1 MMSAGKLGVVL
12 VAHLREYG
20 EVTFRGTMPM
30 LSSLSLHIPAPGEI
44 ESNSRMDILSYSYEA
59 MPLPFYCT
67 LPSSSSTL
75 DC

>member
-30 LSSLSLHIPAPGEI
+30 LSSLSLHTPAPVK
-44 ESNSRMDILSYSYEA
+44 SNQTVEWIS
-59 MPLPFYCT
+59 
-67 LPSSSSTL
+67 
-75 DC
+75 